1 MTIKKYHQ
9 IKQGILIFLFTIFC
23 LSIFLKIYFLSV
35 ISVLS
40 AILFIALFHSSQE
53 LSDERE
59 VAVRRQAVDFTFTI
73 LVSTLAFSSFIM
85 LLPLYS
91 GWSVFSKGEYLYIE
105 SIGTIF
111 AYLVISLVVLY
122 SLAYFFFN
130 RKSGGGDNEK

>member
-1 MTIKKYHQ
+1 
-9 IKQGILIFLFTIFC
+9 
-23 LSIFLKIYFLSV
+23 
-35 ISVLS
+35 
-40 AILFIALFHSSQE
+40 
-53 LSDERE
+53 
-59 VAVRRQAVDFTFTI
+59 
-73 LVSTLAFSSFIM
+73 M
-85 LLPLYS
+85 LLPLYT

>member
-1 MTIKKYHQ
+1 MTLKKYRR
-9 IKQGILIFLFTIFC
+9 IKQSALFFLFIIFC
-23 LSIFLKIYFLSV
+23 LSIFLKIYILSV
-35 ISVLS
+35 ISILAGVL
-40 AILFIALFHSSQE
+40 FVALIHSSQE

-85 LLPLYS
+85 LLPLYT